1 MGRQSPRARS
11 VDVGSDKIAGYVT
24 VLGGTGASDLGKAE
38 DAPHASG
45 DVGVMLLGVRND
57 ALAAFVGTD
66 GDYSPWSINQFGA
79 GIVAAGATSTPNDG
93 ISNAAVQLRAQNNLG
108 YPLNSYP
115 YAYNGI
121 TWDRERNN
129 VEGVA
134 LASAART
141 ASTASPD
148 ITNHNARGIMVML
161 DVTAASGTGGL
172 QVRVQAK
179 DPVSGNYLGINS
191 APTAITAVGMR
202 VYVLYPGA
210 NTTNTGIAQVSGQ
223 LVPRTF
229 RIFVSHGDG
238 SSYTYSVGYALIR

>member
-1 MGRQSPRARS
+1 MA
-11 VDVGSDKIAGYVT
+11 SDSKGVYILNPSTGLPGGVT
-24 VLGGTGASDLGKAE
+24 PGTGATDLGKAE
-38 DAPHASG
+38 DAAHTSG

-57 ALAAFVGTD
+57 AGATLAND
-66 GDYSPWSINQFGA
+66 GDYIPLSINPSGGVVTASARGFPAADGTGNTVGA
-79 GIVAAGATSTPNDG
+79 LLDQVSST
-93 ISNAAVQLRAQNNLG
+93 LRFLG
-108 YPLNSYP
+108 VMPFLH
-115 YAYNGI
+115 NGI
-121 TWDRERNN
+121 TWDRQRNN
-129 VEGVA
+129 IEGVA

-161 DVTAASGTGGL
+161 NVTAASGTGGL

-191 APTAITAVGMR
+191 APAAITAVGMQ

-210 NTTNTGIAQVSGQ
+210 NTTNTDIAQVSGL
-223 LVPRTF
+223 LVPRTL

-238 SSYTYSVGYALIR
+238 SSYTYSVSYALIL